1 MCRILQ
7 VHSSGCCSWLGCPK
21 SRRKQEDDQLA
32 VNIKAQ
38 VPYFRIAL
46 SVRTKKTTLMP
57 CQLQHSIFAYIPT
70 WVSVLM
76 RIRNKIVKLFGV
88 TLGVD
93 YLRPTSD
100 KLNIGYKA
108 GFLAITEK
116 CEDEIVSYS
125 RTGI

>member
-1 MCRILQ
+1 M
-7 VHSSGCCSWLGCPK
+7 SWLFPNIHTLK
-21 SRRKQEDDQLA
+21 EPLSDRLA
-32 VNIKAQ
+32 NKAQ
-38 VPYFRIAL
+38 APYFRDAL
-46 SVRTKKTTLMP
+46 SVRTEKTMLTP
-57 CQLQHSIFAYIPT
+57 SQLQHSIFAYMPA
-70 WVSVLM
+70 WVTVLM